1 MLKKVTIPLWIILA
15 YGEGKRIVM
24 NLKKCFSILTVL
36 LLSMSL
42 CNCVCLAGNEVKRMD
57 KGTTAY
63 RETVMEQDPLTK
75 QINEICSSLSEEEK
89 IAQMMFVGLSG
100 TALNTDDLQYLQK
113 EHFGGVVLFDRN
125 MVDVAQVKLL
135 NAEIQAKGSLVKIF
149 GDKTVRLPIFIA
161 VDSEGGLV
169 LRMKDNW
176 PYSFP
181 SQEFIG
187 KSGNPDYAK
196 MWAKIAA
203 STLAYMGFNVNF
215 APVAD
220 VDSTYERAYSKDF
233 YTVTNFVSAAV
244 DGYAEEGIIC
254 TLKHFPGI
262 GRATMD
268 PHFEGSVIKEDW
280 SVLENTDLVPF
291 KQAISTKDNDKMM
304 IMISHLTYLAL
315 DKDNPSSL
323 SKKIVT
329 ELLKDQVGFKGLVIT
344 DDLEMGAVS
353 KHYSFEEM
361 GVRAINAGVDL
372 ALVCHSH
379 EHIMAVYKGL
389 LSAYRMGKISRDRVD
404 DAVKKIIR
412 VKLSLLKQ

>member
-1 MLKKVTIPLWIILA
+1 
-15 YGEGKRIVM
+15 M
-24 NLKKCFSILTVL
+24 NLKQCFSFLTVL

-42 CNCVCLAGNEVKRMD
+42 CNCVCLAGNGVKRMD
-57 KGTTAY
+57 KGTTVH
-63 RETVMEQDPLTK
+63 RETVVEQDPLTK

-149 GDKTVRLPIFIA
+149 GDKTVRLPMLIA
-161 VDSEGGLV
+161 VDAEGGLV

-291 KQAISTKDNDKMM
+291 KHAISTKDNDRMM

-329 ELLKDQVGFKGLVIT
+329 ELLKDQVYGHHT
-344 DDLEMGAVS
+344 S
-353 KHYSFEEM
+353 Y
-361 GVRAINAGVDL
+361 
-372 ALVCHSH
+372 
-379 EHIMAVYKGL
+379 
-389 LSAYRMGKISRDRVD
+389 
-404 DAVKKIIR
+404 
-412 VKLSLLKQ
+412 